1 MRTGASASTGARRRR
16 PALLRGIAAFLV
28 GSVVAWSSPATA
40 DGPEVQVAVVAEVQ
54 DLTGWLGFHQEVV
67 ATAPESAKPLRLS
80 LPGGTGGN
88 RWLRVDEPAFGA
100 QIMAADGSRAVKV
113 GISGKVVGV
122 EAQRSLIQFE
132 QAALEV
138 QAGLVANQLT
148 LVYGLAGVSGRLL
161 ELHLTRR

>member
-1 MRTGASASTGARRRR
+1 MDALRRR
-16 PALLRGIAAFLV
+16 PALLPVIAAILL
-28 GSVVAWSSPATA
+28 GAAAWCSPAA
-40 DGPEVQVAVVAEVQ
+40 AGAGPEVQVAVVDEVQ

-88 RWLRVDEPAFGA
+88 RWLRADEPAFGA

-113 GISGKVVGV
+113 GISGKVVGA
-122 EAQRSLIQFE
+122 EAQQSLILFE